1 MSNKLKICIILS
13 CIIIFST
20 VHFFNV
26 FFEYQSNEIFEFLSK
41 KNNVDDSNDNNSF
54 STFSSGTSSKI
65 EKEYINRTIGIIP
78 FPNSKFYVLKNSSGL
93 TYHSLPF
100 KYSLRILKPSYGYYQ
115 GFFHFYYN
123 NTVENQY
130 SFENYKEDMLL
141 NNEIF
146 KYYTQELNKYD
157 YIFIPTIGMKI
168 DDDFNEK
175 LSDFVDLI
183 DQYRKELCFGKIFMD
198 IETRKFFELENSDW
212 FIPKWE
218 SKISKDI
225 EGIIFPPSLLESLYI
240 LNGHIHFLNRIDV
253 LFQHYCEIE
262 NKKVFIPKKNL
273 IDRTQKVLMEK
284 Y

>member
-1 MSNKLKICIILS
+1 M
-13 CIIIFST
+13 
-20 VHFFNV
+20 
-26 FFEYQSNEIFEFLSK
+26 
-41 KNNVDDSNDNNSF
+41 NS
-54 STFSSGTSSKI
+54 
-65 EKEYINRTIGIIP
+65 
-78 FPNSKFYVLKNSSGL
+78 

-100 KYSLRILKPSYGYYQ
+100 EYTLRILKPSYGYFQ
-115 GFFHFYYN
+115 GLFHFYYN
-123 NTVENQY
+123 NTIENKY

-168 DDDFNEK
+168 DDVFNEK
-175 LSDFVDLI
+175 FSDFIDLI
-183 DQYRKELCFGKIFMD
+183 DKYRKELCFGKIFMD
-198 IETRKFFELENSDW
+198 IKTRKNLKMEDSDW

-218 SKISKDI
+218 SKITKDI

-273 IDRTQKVLMEK
+273 IERTKNIFMEK